1 MPELFTIPPASAK
14 PLWVVAAIGA
24 LLLSLL
30 LFFAYVVYASRAT
43 QYEISRDGLAVRRT
57 PYGRTIPWPSLDV
70 AQARVVDLRNVSELR
85 PTLRTNG
92 IGLPGYQAG
101 WFRLGERGR
110 GLLFVTDPSR
120 VVALPT
126 RDGFTLLLSVQEPAA
141 FLEAIRRAATQR
153 SG

>member
-1 MPELFTIPPASAK
+1 MPEVFTIPPASAK
-14 PLWVVAAIGA
+14 PLWVVGAIGA

-43 QYEISRDGLAVRRT
+43 RYEISRAGLAVRRT
-57 PYGRTIPWPSLDV
+57 PYGRTVPWSSLDV
-70 AQARVVDLRNVSELR
+70 TQARVIDLRSAPDVR

-101 WFRLGERGR
+101 WFRLGDRGK

-120 VVALPT
+120 VVVLPT
-126 RDGFTLLLSVQEPAA
+126 RDGFTLLLSVQDPAT
-141 FLEAIRRAATQR
+141 FLEAVRRAAT
-153 SG
+153 G